1 MNISFYSRLCDMD
14 ICPAKVQ
21 PGSSKQQHQNKA
33 KLIFITKDGPGRV
46 VLCLK
51 SLFGFMALTL
61 AFSHIPG
68 MGTVKIYN
76 C

>member
-14 ICPAKVQ
+14 ICPAKAQ
-21 PGSSKQQHQNKA
+21 PGSSKQQHQNKGD
-33 KLIFITKDGPGRV
+33 LGFITKDGTGRM

-61 AFSHIPG
+61 DFRHFHD
-68 MGTVKIYN
+68 MGTVKT
-76 C
+76 